1 MMVVLFTSVGLVIA
15 FGTLAAIVWS
25 IVYPERR
32 LWPPKKY
39 TAMTPILVW
48 VPTFTLF
55 GTIIAVGVMEWG
67 SWSIP
72 AAIRYGLGG
81 TLIALGNL
89 GVWSEV
95 IKFGVDQTGGA
106 SGVLRTGGLYRYSR
120 NPQYVSDI
128 MIVWG
133 WVIMSASPSA
143 FVIGLVSVLVLIAA
157 PFAEEPW
164 LRRTY
169 GEQYADYAAKVRR
182 FL

>member
-1 MMVVLFTSVGLVIA
+1 MMVVLLTSIGIVIA
-15 FGTLAAIVWS
+15 FGTLTAIVWS

-39 TAMTPILVW
+39 TTLTPILVW

-55 GTIIAVGVMEWG
+55 GTMFFVGVMEWG
-67 SWSIP
+67 SWTIP
-72 AAIRYGLGG
+72 AAIRYGLEG
-81 TLIALGNL
+81 TLIVLGNL

-95 IKFGVDQTGGA
+95 LKFGVDQTGGA
-106 SGVLRTGGLYRYSR
+106 PGSLRTSGLYRYSR

-128 MIVWG
+128 MIVVG
-133 WVIMSASPSA
+133 WVMMSASPSVS
-143 FVIGLVSVLVLIAA
+143 VIGLASVLVLIVA

>member
-1 MMVVLFTSVGLVIA
+1 MVVLITSIGIIIA

-32 LWPPKKY
+32 LWPPKRY
-39 TAMTPILVW
+39 TTLTPILVW

-55 GTIIAVGVMEWG
+55 GTMIVVGVIEWG
-67 SWSIP
+67 AWTIP

-95 IKFGVDQTGGA
+95 LKFGVDQTGGA

-120 NPQYVSDI
+120 NPQYVSDV
-128 MIVWG
+128 MIVLG
-133 WVIMSASPSA
+133 WVLMSASPNA
-143 FVIGLVSVLVLIAA
+143 LLIGIASIVVLAAA
-157 PFAEEPW
+157 PFSEEPW
-164 LRRTY
+164 LVDQY
-169 GEQYADYAAKVRR
+169 GEEYQTYKLLVGRY
-182 FL
+182 L

>member
-1 MMVVLFTSVGLVIA
+1 MMVVLLTSIGIVIA
-15 FGTLAAIVWS
+15 FGTLAAMVWS

-32 LWPPKKY
+32 LWPPNEY
-39 TAMTPILVW
+39 TALTPILVW

-55 GTIIAVGVMEWG
+55 GTMIGVGVMEWG

-81 TLIALGNL
+81 ALIALGNL

-95 IKFGVDQTGGA
+95 MKFGVDQTGGA

-120 NPQYVSDI
+120 NPQYVSDM
-128 MIVWG
+128 MIVLG
-133 WVIMSASPSA
+133 WMLMSASPSA
-143 FVIGLVSVLVLIAA
+143 FVIGLVSVSVLIVA

-169 GEQYADYAAKVRR
+169 GERYADYATKVRR

>member
-1 MMVVLFTSVGLVIA
+1 MMVVLFTTMGIVIA

-25 IVYPERR
+25 IAYPEHR
-32 LWPPKKY
+32 LWPPKQY
-39 TAMTPILVW
+39 TTLTPILVW

-55 GTIIAVGVMEWG
+55 GTMIGVGVMEWG
-67 SWSIP
+67 SWTIP

-81 TLIALGNL
+81 ALIALGNL

-95 IKFGVDQTGGA
+95 LKFGVDQTGGA

-143 FVIGLVSVLVLIAA
+143 FVIGLVSVSVLIVA

-182 FL
+182 FI

>member
-1 MMVVLFTSVGLVIA
+1 MMVVLLTTMGIVIA

-25 IVYPERR
+25 IVYPDRR
-32 LWPPKKY
+32 LWPPKEY
-39 TAMTPILVW
+39 TALTPILVW

-55 GTIIAVGVMEWG
+55 GTMIVVGVMEWG
-67 SWSIP
+67 SWTIP
-72 AAIRYGLGG
+72 AVIRYGMGG
-81 TLIALGNL
+81 MLIVLGNL

-95 IKFGVDQTGGA
+95 LKFGVDQTGGA
-106 SGVLRTGGLYRYSR
+106 PGNLRTSGLYRYSR

-128 MIVWG
+128 MIVLG
-133 WVIMSASPSA
+133 WVMMSASPSA
-143 FVIGLVSVLVLIAA
+143 FVIGLVSVSVLIVA

-169 GEQYADYAAKVRR
+169 GEQYADYATKVRR

>member
-1 MMVVLFTSVGLVIA
+1 MMVVLFTSIGVVIA

-25 IVYPERR
+25 IAYPERR

-39 TAMTPILVW
+39 TTLTPILVW

-55 GTIIAVGVMEWG
+55 GTMIVVGVMEWG
-67 SWSIP
+67 SLTIP
-72 AAIRYGLGG
+72 VAIRYGLGG
-81 TLIALGNL
+81 TLIFLGNL

-95 IKFGVDQTGGA
+95 LKFGVDQTGGA
-106 SGVLRTGGLYRYSR
+106 SGELRTGGLYRYSR

-128 MIVWG
+128 MIVVG
-133 WVIMSASPSA
+133 WVVMSASPSA
-143 FVIGLVSVLVLIAA
+143 FAIGLASVLVLIVA

-164 LRRTY
+164 LCRTY
-169 GEQYADYAAKVRR
+169 GEQYAEYAAKVSR